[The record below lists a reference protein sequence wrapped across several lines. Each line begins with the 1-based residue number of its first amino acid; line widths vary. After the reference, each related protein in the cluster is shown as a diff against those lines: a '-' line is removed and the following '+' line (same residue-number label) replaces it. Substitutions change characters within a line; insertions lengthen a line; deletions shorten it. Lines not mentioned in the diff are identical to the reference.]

1 MKVQT
6 RTVERN
12 QTLRRTAEVP
22 VGCCRGRRAGAR
34 SPPPSVVF
42 TLFFI
47 YFFLSQ
53 RLSPT
58 IPTCLPREKRIA
70 EGSQPHFHNKFVSS
84 RDDGPPNAAHNK
96 MAEGDEGEVE
106 GGGWRVEAGWR
117 RVSGSELNRSGIY
130 FWDIKREKF
139 QSPWIQAS
147 GLKRRSVTQRSK
159 ALNK

>member
-1 MKVQT
+1 MKTVDHGCESPNRDSGAEPNFEKNRRGT
-6 RTVERN
+6 R
-12 QTLRRTAEVP
+12 QMLQ
-22 VGCCRGRRAGAR
+22 RAPCWR
-34 SPPPSVVF
+34 SLPPPSVVF

-106 GGGWRVEAGWR
+106 GGGCR
-117 RVSGSELNRSGIY
+117 RGGDECLDLN
-130 FWDIKREKF
+130 
-139 QSPWIQAS
+139 
-147 GLKRRSVTQRSK
+147 
-159 ALNK
+159 